1 MTATAATR
9 NRIGATARAGSGT
22 AVKTAP
28 GAARNSPAGGNDDRA
43 AHGAHDATVP
53 KSRSAAATL
62 SVADTNS
69 HSSGPG
75 TRAKSG
81 AARGAKSGPARSLT
95 DVQRK
100 LHSLG
105 LVTPNDCVLHL
116 PLRYEDE
123 TRVVPIGSLRPGAP
137 AQVEGEILRSEVLFR
152 PRRQLTAVMADDSGE
167 LQLRWLNFYPSQQ
180 KQLTPGRRL
189 RARGE
194 VRGGLFGREMV
205 HPRMTSA
212 DTALPEALT
221 PVYPSTDGL
230 TQPSLRKAIAQALDQ
245 ADLSDTLPAEAL
257 ERYDLMPF
265 EPAIRL
271 LHAPPPG
278 ISEQDLIERGHPAW
292 RRIKFDELLAQQLSL
307 AAARAARRSIRAV
320 PLPPQ
325 APQPGANASGSDMPR
340 DLVAR
345 LYQALPF
352 TLTAA
357 QQRVIKEIS
366 ADLAQP
372 YPMHR
377 LLQGDVGSGKT
388 VVAAVAAAQA
398 MACGAQVALM
408 APTEI
413 LAEQHFHK
421 LVSWLQP
428 LGVNVAWLSG
438 SQTAKARRQ
447 SAAGAADG
455 SIQLLVG
462 TQALI
467 QDHVEFQRLGLSIV
481 DEQHRFGVGQRLAL
495 TRKGEQLFARNPPKQ
510 ADKADKAEQPNQPE
524 TDRTARTVSTAA
536 RDSRTKVLPS
546 SSVAAQMPT
555 IPHQLN
561 MSATPIPRTLA
572 MTFFADLDVSVIDE
586 LPPGRTPV
594 VTKLVSDNRR
604 EEVIAHIANAVRQGQ
619 QAYWV
624 CPLVEESEALQL
636 QTAVDTYDTMCTDLP
651 DLRVGLVHGR
661 LPQADKAAVMQA
673 FRDGEIDLLVATTV
687 IEVGVDVPN
696 ASLMVIEHA
705 ERFGLAQL
713 HQLRGRVGRGSAES
727 VCVLLYQSPL
737 SQIARQR
744 LRAMFETNDGFE
756 IARRDLE
763 QRGPGEFLGTR
774 QSGMAL
780 LRFAD
785 LESDVGIA
793 EDAREA
799 AVWLRAE
806 RPDAVEAHLGRWM
819 RGREDFL
826 RT

>member
-1 MTATAATR
+1 MPAA
-9 NRIGATARAGSGT
+9 A
-22 AVKTAP
+22 
-28 GAARNSPAGGNDDRA
+28 AAR
-43 AHGAHDATVP
+43 
-53 KSRSAAATL
+53 KSSAAAPQAGRT
-62 SVADTNS
+62 
-69 HSSGPG
+69 
-75 TRAKSG
+75 
-81 AARGAKSGPARSLT
+81 LT

-105 LVTPNDCVLHL
+105 LATADDCILHL

-123 TRVVPIGSLRPGAP
+123 TRIVPIGSLRPGAA
-137 AQVEGEILRSEVLFR
+137 AQVEGEILRSEVLYR
-152 PRRQLTAVMADDSGE
+152 PRRQLTAVMADGTGE

-180 KQLTPGRRL
+180 KQLVVGRRL

-194 VRGGLFGREMV
+194 VRGGLFGREIV
-205 HPRMTSA
+205 HPRMSSA
-212 DTALPEALT
+212 ETALPDALT

-230 TQPSLRKAIAQALDQ
+230 SQPSLRKAITQALQQ
-245 ADLSDTLPAEAL
+245 ADLSDTLPPAAL
-257 ERYDLMPF
+257 QRYGLMPF

-278 ISEQDLIERGHPAW
+278 VSEPDLIERGHPAW
-292 RRIKFDELLAQQLSL
+292 QRIKFDELLAQQLSL
-307 AAARAARRSIRAV
+307 AAARAARRTIKAE
-320 PLPPQ
+320 PLPPRGG
-325 APQPGANASGSDMPR
+325 PGG
-340 DLVAR
+340 LVAR
-345 LYQALPF
+345 LYAALPF
-352 TLTAA
+352 QLTGA
-357 QQRVIKEIS
+357 QQRVVQEIS
-366 ADLAQP
+366 ADLGKP

-388 VVAAVAAAQA
+388 VVAAIAAAQA
-398 MACGAQVALM
+398 IACGAQVALM

-413 LAEQHFHK
+413 LAEQHFRK

-447 SAAGAADG
+447 AAASAADG
-455 SIQLLVG
+455 SVQLVVG

-467 QDHVEFQRLGLSIV
+467 QDHVEFHRLGLSIV

-495 TRKGEQLFARNPPKQ
+495 TRKGEAPQGQ
-510 ADKADKAEQPNQPE
+510 
-524 TDRTARTVSTAA
+524 V
-536 RDSRTKVLPS
+536 V
-546 SSVAAQMPT
+546 
-555 IPHQLN
+555 PHQLN

-594 VTKLVSDNRR
+594 VTKLVSDSRR
-604 EEVIAHIANAVRQGQ
+604 DEVIAHIAHAVREGR

-636 QTAVDTYDTMCTDLP
+636 QTAVDTYEAMRVELP
-651 DLRVGLVHGR
+651 DLRLGLVHGR

-673 FRDGEIDLLVATTV
+673 FRDGDIDLLVATTV

-713 HQLRGRVGRGSAES
+713 HQLRGRVGRGTAES

-737 SQIARQR
+737 SQVARQR
-744 LRAMFETNDGFE
+744 LRAMFETSDGFE

-793 EDAREA
+793 EQARDAA
-799 AVWLRAE
+799 AWLRAE
-806 RPDAVEAHLGRWM
+806 HPAAVQAHLARWM

>member
-1 MTATAATR
+1 MSSATAA
-9 NRIGATARAGSGT
+9 ARRANAS
-22 AVKTAP
+22 P
-28 GAARNSPAGGNDDRA
+28 GAKP
-43 AHGAHDATVP
+43 
-53 KSRSAAATL
+53 SA
-62 SVADTNS
+62 
-69 HSSGPG
+69 
-75 TRAKSG
+75 K
-81 AARGAKSGPARSLT
+81 RGAKPGPVAGPNAGPKAGPKAGTGLT

-105 LVTPNDCVLHL
+105 LATPGDCILHL

-123 TRVVPIGSLRPGAP
+123 TRIVPIGALRPGAP

-152 PRRQLTAVMADDSGE
+152 PRRQLTAVIADDTGE

-212 DTALPEALT
+212 DAALPEALT

-230 TQPSLRKAIAQALDQ
+230 SQPSLRKAIAQALNE
-245 ADLSDTLPAEAL
+245 ADLSDTLPPVAL
-257 ERYDLMPF
+257 ARYDLMSF
-265 EPAIRL
+265 EPAIRF

-278 ISEQDLIERGHPAW
+278 VSEQDLIERGHPAW
-292 RRIKFDELLAQQLSL
+292 HRIKFDELLAQQLSL
-307 AAARAARRSIRAV
+307 AAARAARRTIRAV

-325 APQPGANASGSDMPR
+325 PDGVLSAAPVMETPAPITIRKSAAKQAPTASAIPR
-340 DLVAR
+340 DLVSR
-345 LYQALPF
+345 LYQTLPF
-352 TLTAA
+352 QLTAA
-357 QQRVIKEIS
+357 QQRVVREIS

-398 MACGAQVALM
+398 IACGAQVALM

-421 LVSWLQP
+421 LVAWLQP
-428 LGVNVAWLSG
+428 LGVNVAWLTG
-438 SQTAKARRQ
+438 SQPAKARRAA
-447 SAAGAADG
+447 AAGAADG
-455 SIQLLVG
+455 TIQLLVG

-495 TRKGEQLFARNPPKQ
+495 TRKGETPIAGKLSDAN
-510 ADKADKAEQPNQPE
+510 DPNVPS
-524 TDRTARTVSTAA
+524 DLDAPNDVNA
-536 RDSRTKVLPS
+536 TKVANAANATGVIKATKVASVAEAAGATKVAGVPNAPSPS
-546 SSVAAQMPT
+546 SPT

-604 EEVIAHIANAVRQGQ
+604 EEVIAHIANAVRESQ

-636 QTAVDTYDTMCTDLP
+636 QTAVDTYEAMCVDLP
-651 DLRVGLVHGR
+651 DLRIGLVHGR
-661 LPQADKAAVMQA
+661 LPQADKAAVMQS

-687 IEVGVDVPN
+687 IEVGVDVPK

-713 HQLRGRVGRGSAES
+713 HQLRGRVGRGSTES
-727 VCVLLYQSPL
+727 VCVLLYQTPL

-744 LRAMFETNDGFE
+744 LRAMFETSDGFE

-785 LESDVGIA
+785 LDSDVGIA
-793 EDAREA
+793 EQARDAA
-799 AVWLRAE
+799 TWLRTE
-806 RPDAVEAHLGRWM
+806 HPGAVDAHLTRWM

-826 RT
+826 RS

>member
-1 MTATAATR
+1 MPATAAAR
-9 NRIGATARAGSGT
+9 KSAGASSAGT
-22 AVKTAP
+22 
-28 GAARNSPAGGNDDRA
+28 
-43 AHGAHDATVP
+43 
-53 KSRSAAATL
+53 
-62 SVADTNS
+62 
-69 HSSGPG
+69 
-75 TRAKSG
+75 
-81 AARGAKSGPARSLT
+81 SLT

-105 LVTPNDCVLHL
+105 LVTADDCILHL

-123 TRVVPIGSLRPGAP
+123 TRILPIASLRPGEP
-137 AQVEGEILRSEVLFR
+137 AQVEGEILRSEILYR
-152 PRRQLTAVMADDSGE
+152 PRRQLTAIMADETGQ

-180 KQLTPGRRL
+180 KQLAAGRRL

-205 HPRMTSA
+205 HPRMTAA
-212 DTALPEALT
+212 DTPLPQALT

-230 TQPSLRKAIAQALDQ
+230 SQPSLRKAITQALQQ
-245 ADLSDTLPAEAL
+245 ANLDDTLPAEAL
-257 ERYDLMPF
+257 ERYELMPF
-265 EPAIRL
+265 APAIRL

-278 ISEQDLIERGHPAW
+278 VSEDDLVERGHPAW

-307 AAARAARRSIRAV
+307 AAARAARRSIRAT
-320 PLPPQ
+320 PLPHREE
-325 APQPGANASGSDMPR
+325 PGG
-340 DLVAR
+340 LVQR

-352 TLTAA
+352 QLTGA
-357 QQRVIKEIS
+357 QQRVVQEIS
-366 ADLAQP
+366 NDLARSH
-372 YPMHR
+372 PMHR

-388 VVAAVAAAQA
+388 VVAALAAAQA
-398 MACGAQVALM
+398 IACGAQVALM

-413 LAEQHFHK
+413 LAEQHFRK

-438 SQTAKARRQ
+438 SLSAKARRQ
-447 SAAGAADG
+447 AAASAADG
-455 SIQLLVG
+455 SVQLVVG

-467 QDHVEFQRLGLSIV
+467 QDHVEFHNLGLSIV

-495 TRKGEQLFARNPPKQ
+495 TRKGEA
-510 ADKADKAEQPNQPE
+510 PE
-524 TDRTARTVSTAA
+524 GRTV
-536 RDSRTKVLPS
+536 
-546 SSVAAQMPT
+546 
-555 IPHQLN
+555 PHQLN

-594 VTKLVSDNRR
+594 VTKLVSDARR
-604 EEVIAHIANAVRQGQ
+604 DEVVAHVAGAVREGR

-636 QTAVDTYDTMCTDLP
+636 QTAVDTYEAMRAELP
-651 DLRVGLVHGR
+651 DLRLGLVHGR

-673 FRDGEIDLLVATTV
+673 FRDGGIDLLVATTV

-727 VCVLLYQSPL
+727 VCVLLYQTPL
-737 SQIARQR
+737 SQVARQR
-744 LRAMFETNDGFE
+744 LRAMFETSDGFE

-763 QRGPGEFLGTR
+763 LRGPGEFLGTR

-785 LESDVGIA
+785 LESDIGIA
-793 EDAREA
+793 EQAREA
-799 AVWLRAE
+799 AAWLRAE
-806 RPDAVEAHLGRWM
+806 HPAVVEAHLARWM